1 MLPVQEEITGLF
13 RERERDG
20 ERQLTVVGPG
30 LSVTI
35 IIDRIIDE
43 VCEGYFCCVVTYV
56 LIVLLVPLSFSSLE
70 SN

>member
-35 IIDRIIDE
+35 IID
-43 VCEGYFCCVVTYV
+43 
-56 LIVLLVPLSFSSLE
+56 
-70 SN
+70 